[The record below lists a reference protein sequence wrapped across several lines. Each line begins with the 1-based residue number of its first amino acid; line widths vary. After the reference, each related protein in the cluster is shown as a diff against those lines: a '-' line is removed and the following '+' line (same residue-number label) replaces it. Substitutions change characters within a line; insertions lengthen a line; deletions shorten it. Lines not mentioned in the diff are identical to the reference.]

1 VPSEANR
8 ETFGAAIHK
17 VIDRSLYTPD
27 GTNPPFPVPI
37 NDICTVPTEQMAC
50 LLRNLILGGDSDPNL
65 DLMYSNKDILE
76 IGTGS
81 GYQTAILAQ
90 SCRSVVSLDI
100 ERQPHVAEKL
110 PSNVALVIAN
120 GYEWDSSEQFDGVL
134 VTFATTS
141 LSSNWI
147 RQTKSGG
154 RLVVPLVRG
163 ASCAIS
169 VFQKVGSGLILVDVV
184 AYAPFTQGAEA

>member
-8 ETFGAAIHK
+8 ETLGTAIHK

-37 NDICTVPTEQMAC
+37 NDICTVPTNEMAY
-50 LLRNLILGGDSDPNL
+50 LLRNLVMGDKRDV
-65 DLMYSNKDILE
+65 DLLE

-81 GYQTAILAQ
+81 GFQTAVLAE

-100 ERQPHVAEKL
+100 ERQPRVAERL
-110 PSNVALVIAN
+110 PSNVALIIAN

>member
-1 VPSEANR
+1 M
-8 ETFGAAIHK
+8 
-17 VIDRSLYTPD
+17 IDRSLYTPD
-27 GTNPPFPVPI
+27 GSNPPFPVPI
-37 NDICTVPTEQMAC
+37 NDICTVPTQGMAY
-50 LLRNLILGGDSDPNL
+50 LLRDMVMSGKRDI
-65 DLMYSNKDILE
+65 DLLE

-81 GYQTAILAQ
+81 GFQTAVLAE

-100 ERQPHVAEKL
+100 ERQPKVAERL
-110 PSNVALVIAN
+110 PGNVALVIAN
-120 GYEWDSSEQFDGVL
+120 GYEWDSNEQFDGVL

-141 LSSNWI
+141 LSTNWI

-154 RLVVPLVRG
+154 RLVVPLLRG

-169 VFQKVGSGLILVDVV
+169 VFHKVGSGLILVDVV

>member
-1 VPSEANR
+1 
-8 ETFGAAIHK
+8 
-17 VIDRSLYTPD
+17 VIDRTQFTPD
-27 GTNPPFPVPI
+27 GSNPPFPVPI
-37 NDICTVPTEQMAC
+37 NDICTVPTSEMAY
-50 LLRNLILGGDSDPNL
+50 LLRNLVLGESGAT
-65 DLMYSNKDILE
+65 KDILE

-81 GYQTAILAQ
+81 GFQTAVLAE

-100 ERQPHVAEKL
+100 ERRAGVAEKL

-134 VTFATTS
+134 VTFATTA
-141 LSSNWI
+141 LSMNWI

-154 RLVVPLVRG
+154 LLVVPLQRG
-163 ASCAIS
+163 LSCAIS